1 MAQTVLGS
9 DRKAGR
15 RPKPASGDPAPRDSA
30 AVRLDTGAHRS
41 SRNWLRYLPLA
52 LIVACL
58 AAGYALGWQRYLA
71 LDYLAASRLVLKG
84 LVAANPVPAALAFMG
99 IYVLV
104 VALSVPAASILT
116 IFGGFLFGWLA
127 GGMLVAVGA
136 TAGATIL
143 FLAARSACGDF
154 LRDRVGGRVLRL
166 AEGFEKDAFGYLLAL
181 RLAPVFPF
189 FVVNIA
195 PAFFHVSL
203 KTYLAA
209 TFLGI
214 LPGTFA
220 YAYLGRSIDTV
231 LTEAHKAG
239 RPVNLAD
246 FVSPQITIAFLVLAL
261 IAVAPVA
268 VRAVKRRRR

>member
-1 MAQTVLGS
+1 MARTALEDEPKA
-9 DRKAGR
+9 DR
-15 RPKPASGDPAPRDSA
+15 PVKPASGRR
-30 AVRLDTGAHRS
+30 AVAGDRS
-41 SRNWLRYLPLA
+41 LRNWGRFLPLA

-58 AAGYALGWQRYLA
+58 AVGYALGWQRYLT
-71 LDYLAASRLVLKG
+71 LDYLAASRLALKEI
-84 LVAANPVPAALAFMG
+84 VAANPVLAPLAFMG
-99 IYVLV
+99 IYALA

-116 IFGGFLFGWLA
+116 IFGGFLFGWFV
-127 GGMLVAVGA
+127 GGILVAIAATIGA
-136 TAGATIL
+136 TVL
-143 FLAARSACGDF
+143 FLAARSAFGDF
-154 LRDRVGGRVLRL
+154 LRDRVSGRVLRL

-195 PAFFHVSL
+195 PAFFHVPL
-203 KTYLAA
+203 RTYLAA

-220 YAYLGRSIDTV
+220 YAYLGRSIDAV

-239 RPVNLAD
+239 RPVGLSD
-246 FVSPQITIAFLVLAL
+246 LVSPQITVAFLLLAL
-261 IAVAPVA
+261 IAVLPAA